1 MPAVNNA
8 EALREWFR
16 RCPVLASDRRFLVD
30 FLGENPVEY
39 ALYSTP
45 STISYH
51 ENVLGENVPDDVQ
64 TINYAFAVKASYGH
78 DVVTNLA
85 NLGFFADVCA
95 WIEEQNVARNF
106 PLINE
111 GRVMSIVP
119 TQTPYPAEL
128 GSDAAKYQIQLKIT
142 YRRN

>member
-1 MPAVNNA
+1 MPTVNST
-8 EALREWFR
+8 EALRAWFR
-16 RCPVLASDRRFLVD
+16 KCPVLAPDKRFLVD

-39 ALYSTP
+39 ALYSSP

-51 ENVLGENVPDDVQ
+51 ENVLGENIPNDIQ
-64 TINYAFAVKASYGH
+64 TINYHFAVKASYGR

-106 PLINE
+106 PRINE
-111 GRVMSIVP
+111 GRVESIVP
-119 TQTPYPAEL
+119 TLTPYPAEL